1 MNKSRIEQNVLFVC
15 TGNTCRSPLA
25 EHLFLQLS
33 REAGL
38 SVTASSAGTQATYGM
53 PLSRGAAAVFAARG
67 IAPVVHR
74 ARRVDKSL
82 LDAADAVYVMERAH
96 RDEILIRFPDAKTKL
111 FVLREA
117 AGLKPL
123 DVEDPVGADIAE
135 YQACAASI
143 EEALKIIVLRE
154 RESYA
159 PNPR

>member
-1 MNKSRIEQNVLFVC
+1 MMNGVLFVC

-25 EHLFLQLS
+25 EHLFIKIS

-38 SVTASSAGTQATYGM
+38 SVTAASAGTQAAYGM

-67 IAPVVHR
+67 IGPVVHR
-74 ARRVDKSL
+74 AQRADKAL

-96 RDEILIRFPDAKTKL
+96 CDELLIRFPGAKAKL

-117 AGLKPL
+117 AGLKPV
-123 DVEDPVGADIAE
+123 DVEDPVGADAAE

-143 EEALKIIVLRE
+143 EEALNIIVLRE
-154 RESYA
+154 KESYA

>member
-1 MNKSRIEQNVLFVC
+1 MRDNAGVLFVC

-25 EHLFLQLS
+25 EHLFVKLS

-38 SVTASSAGTQATYGM
+38 SVTAASAGTKAAYGM

-67 IAPVVHR
+67 IGPVVHR

-82 LDAADAVYVMERAH
+82 LDAAEAVYVMERAH
-96 RDEILIRFPDAKTKL
+96 RDEILTRFPDAKAKL

-123 DVEDPVGADIAE
+123 DVEDPVGADAAE
-135 YQACAASI
+135 YTACAASI
-143 EEALKIIVLRE
+143 EEALHLIIRRQSHV
-154 RESYA
+154 